1 MGKKRTTKEVILHLL
16 RQQNGNALNNKQ
28 LCSRMSIHD
37 PSGRNHVIK
46 TLQKLSAKG
55 IIQEKSRGKYMIP
68 KSTHT
73 HTGILDVNKQGN
85 GYLISDEFDEDI
97 FIDRRHF
104 NKAFHGDKVSF
115 IITPVKGKK
124 RRQATILKIL
134 QRKQTHYVGVIVPF
148 DSLYAVHPKH
158 INIPFLLTKENLNGA
173 NLGDC
178 VLVSIQEWKR
188 KSNYPQARVTEIL
201 GTPGTHETE
210 IHAIMASHGLP
221 WHFEKNILNEASKLA
236 STPSAEEIAKRRDF
250 RETLTFTI
258 DPKTAKDFDDAISFQ
273 KINDDLFEIGIHIAD
288 VSHYVQPGS
297 ALDKEAYKRATSIY
311 LVDRVVPM
319 LPEKLSNEICSLRPK
334 EEKLCFSAVFTMN
347 AKGTMVSKWFGRTVI
362 LSDARLTYE
371 EAQHLIDNQTK
382 TIPESVSLTN
392 HEYTVTDAVFTA
404 IQVLHKI
411 ASGRRKKRLSEG
423 AINFNKQEI
432 RFDLD
437 KQNNPVSVVLKESK
451 AANHLIEEFMLLA
464 NENVA
469 KHIGEQQQKQAFVY
483 RVHDQPDEE
492 KLAQLSRIAS
502 GLGYK
507 LTLTSP
513 NAIAKSINQLLHQI
527 DQTPEKNLLDTLAI
541 RSMSKAIYTTYNIGH
556 YGLHFDFYTHFTS
569 PIRRYPD
576 ILVHRLLQNH
586 LNGINNSKTEELEQ
600 KLKHCTDQ
608 EILAT
613 KAERDSIKFMQIKY
627 ISKDIG
633 AIKKGSISG
642 VTERGI
648 FIELNESKCE
658 GFVRVQELQEDYFH
672 YDAAQL
678 KMIGQQTKK
687 EYQLG
692 DQLHVK
698 ILATDLIKRQVDL
711 LVVDS

>member
-1 MGKKRTTKEVILHLL
+1 MGKKRTTKEAILNLL
-16 RQQNGNALNNKQ
+16 RQQNGHALNSKQ

-37 PSGRNHVIK
+37 PSGRNHVFK

-55 IIQEKSRGKYMIP
+55 IVQEKSRGKFMIP
-68 KSTHT
+68 KPSYTHI
-73 HTGILDVNKQGN
+73 GRLDVNKQGN
-85 GYLISDEFDEDI
+85 GYLVSEELKEDI
-97 FIDRRHF
+97 FIDRRYF

-115 IITPVKGKK
+115 TITAARGKK
-124 RRQATILKIL
+124 RKQATILEIL
-134 QRKQTHYVGVIVPF
+134 ERKHTHYVGVLEPF
-148 DSLYAVHPKH
+148 DTLYAVHPKH
-158 INIPFLLTKENLNGA
+158 INIPFLLTKEHLNGA
-173 NLGDC
+173 KLGDC
-178 VLVSIQEWKR
+178 VLVKIHEWKR
-188 KSNYPQARVTEIL
+188 KSNFPQASVTEIL

-221 WHFEKNILNEASKLA
+221 WNFEKDTQNEASKLA
-236 STPSAEEIAKRRDF
+236 ATPSAEEIAKRRDF

-258 DPKTAKDFDDAISFQ
+258 DPKHAKDFDDAISVQ
-273 KINDDLFEIGIHIAD
+273 KLQDDLFEIGIHIAD

-297 ALDKEAYKRATSIY
+297 AIDKEAYKRATSIY

-319 LPEKLSNEICSLRPK
+319 LPEKLSNEICSLRPN
-334 EEKLCFSAVFTMN
+334 EEKLCFSVVFQMN
-347 AKGTMVSKWFGRTVI
+347 AKGNILSKWFGRTVI
-362 LSDARLTYE
+362 LSDARFTYE
-371 EAQHLIDNQTK
+371 EAQHLIENQTR
-382 TIPESVSLTN
+382 TIPRSVSLTN
-392 HEYTVTDAVFTA
+392 EEYTVNQDVCNA
-404 IQVLHKI
+404 IEVLHQI
-411 ASGRRKKRLSEG
+411 ASIRRKERLNNG
-423 AINFNKQEI
+423 AIHFNKQEI

-437 KQNNPVSVVLKESK
+437 KQNNPISVAFKDSK

-469 KHIGEQQQKQAFVY
+469 KQVGEQQQKQAFVY
-483 RVHDQPDEE
+483 RVHDEPDEE

-502 GLGYK
+502 GLGYT
-507 LTLTSP
+507 LTLTSST
-513 NAIAKSINQLLHQI
+513 AIAQSINKLLQQI
-527 DQTPEKNLLDTLAI
+527 EQTPEKNLLDTLAI
-541 RSMSKAIYTTYNIGH
+541 RSMSKAIYTTHNIGH

-576 ILVHRLLQNH
+576 ILVHRLLQHH
-586 LNGINNSKTEELEQ
+586 LNGRNHPKTDELEQ
-600 KLKHCTDQ
+600 TLKHCTDQ

-613 KAERDSIKFMQIKY
+613 KAERDSIKYMQIKY
-627 ISKDIG
+627 ISKHIG
-633 AIKKGSISG
+633 SIQKGSISG

-648 FIELNESKCE
+648 FIELNDSKCE

-692 DQLHVK
+692 DQLYVK

-711 LVVDS
+711 LVVDG